1 MVFIPDALFSEELK
15 SCPELWGL
23 GKGYVSWKN
32 NGSRLA
38 NILTKKTGTLITV
51 EDVKRKWKNVR
62 TYLKR
67 LENTEG
73 TRFTGM
79 GAYVW
84 YAHQLGLERTV
95 ARITKQILAD
105 GEVPVE
111 VGCEEIKVKEE
122 VQMDTDYEEF
132 LRFDEMDNRL
142 SQEKVTGEQTDLQTN
157 ERPFSI
163 ESPNIMDYSY
173 NVNRYKNDIDDE
185 KAITSNRIT
194 TQILAEGEVPVEVD
208 FEEIKIKEEVQID
221 TDYEDFLRFDEMDNR
236 FSQEK
241 VTGEQTDVQRNERP
255 SRIESPDVMGYSYN
269 VNRYKN
275 DKDDEKATTSAAAA
289 RGRKDRRF
297 EPAVTPDE
305 SQEVEEAQRV
315 VPDIEALRGVV
326 RKLTP
331 HDKIVQ
337 LHFNEVYTGLRS
349 AYTRSEDKL
358 YGRGY
363 ILNQELA
370 ETKEYR
376 TVLVFGV
383 RSILT
388 AFNMLLSAYPII
400 RHKGNPELL
409 EENLRI
415 AEEIGL
421 EVKAVVC
428 DRSGQNRKAIRIFA
442 SGEFK
447 RQRADGS
454 KYIVVHMY
462 DYIHILEA
470 FRQKAI
476 TLNRRYDAAIVTK
489 VAAQNTP
496 VWGHWETRGASLL
509 ITSPRNL
516 VETVQFFT
524 PAMPAMLE
532 IAIQRGIIGSAIEVR
547 TYELFAAMTKFN
559 KIFHSGKINSTN
571 WQAQRA
577 VLEEVREHL
586 SSALEADL
594 LAGETVQTMNRFIK
608 LMDGLLEAYPGITI
622 QSYRVSQ
629 DLLER
634 FFCKVAPNKRNL
646 TRPATQIMKL
656 INRLIKLQIQFWGS
670 GQSTTNDYHLIELMD
685 YTMEDQAEEEFLPF
699 GLDGVIFDD
708 VVTGQVTRKEEGYIW
723 LLTGYGIAQYIREHL
738 RCQACLKD
746 LTLRKEDANDPRD
759 VVIAAHKY
767 LEPEFAK
774 PKVYDAFHNA
784 CDIYKFVILNHM
796 VEANIGKRLQ
806 ATIVARLAFFREA
819 SSCPDGRNHRTNLL
833 GFIINLLLIGDNWV
847 QETVTN
853 VSSF

>member
-132 LRFDEMDNRL
+132 LRFDEMDKRL

-157 ERPFSI
+157 ERQFSI

-326 RKLTP
+326 GKLTP

-363 ILNQELA
+363 FLNQELA
-370 ETKEYR
+370 ETEEYR

-454 KYIVVHMY
+454 KYVVVHMY

-489 VAAQNTP
+489 VAAQNAP
-496 VWGHWETRGASLL
+496 IWGHWETRGASLL

-532 IAIQRGIIGSAIEVR
+532 IAIQQEII
-547 TYELFAAMTKFN
+547 
-559 KIFHSGKINSTN
+559 
-571 WQAQRA
+571 
-577 VLEEVREHL
+577 
-586 SSALEADL
+586 
-594 LAGETVQTMNRFIK
+594 
-608 LMDGLLEAYPGITI
+608 
-622 QSYRVSQ
+622 
-629 DLLER
+629 
-634 FFCKVAPNKRNL
+634 
-646 TRPATQIMKL
+646 
-656 INRLIKLQIQFWGS
+656 
-670 GQSTTNDYHLIELMD
+670 
-685 YTMEDQAEEEFLPF
+685 
-699 GLDGVIFDD
+699 
-708 VVTGQVTRKEEGYIW
+708 
-723 LLTGYGIAQYIREHL
+723 
-738 RCQACLKD
+738 
-746 LTLRKEDANDPRD
+746 
-759 VVIAAHKY
+759 AHKY

-819 SSCPDGRNHRTNLL
+819 SSCPDGRSHRTNLL
-833 GFIINLLLIGDNWV
+833 GFIINLLLIGDNWNA
-847 QETVTN
+847 N
-853 VSSF
+853 VFAHHTLRSSIGKLCFKYSKDKKTSISHSMPLKCRLLPILDYNKNQIQLSGRRLIPMKIRYMPKIKK